1 VLFPRHAL
9 VTATGVFLWA
19 FVLAVL
25 LIRSHA
31 KIATSI
37 IEGVARVLVVNN
49 QIYRIAHEKPM
60 KIHRRPFS
68 VWRAHVRNEVDE
80 VILLG
85 LSHAPR
91 VFA

>member
-1 VLFPRHAL
+1 
-9 VTATGVFLWA
+9 
-19 FVLAVL
+19 
-25 LIRSHA
+25 
-31 KIATSI
+31 
-37 IEGVARVLVVNN
+37 
-49 QIYRIAHEKPM
+49 M